1 MNICAEDRSDNY
13 TIQWTIPSGT
23 MVMRFQR
30 YMKKAVVMRFQRY
43 MKKAERGLVVNIAP
57 ADLQAASSVPARRLF
72 SSAVLTVHAMF
83 HQEHEA
89 IQKEKETYQY
99 DKALHSIDETIR
111 KKGEF
116 NRFFNII

>member
-1 MNICAEDRSDNY
+1 
-13 TIQWTIPSGT
+13 
-23 MVMRFQR
+23 
-30 YMKKAVVMRFQRY
+30 

-57 ADLQAASSVPARRLF
+57 ADLPAASSVPARRPF
-72 SSAVLTVHAMF
+72 ASAVLTVHAMF

-111 KKGEF
+111 KKGECD
-116 NRFFNII
+116 RFLI

>member
-1 MNICAEDRSDNY
+1 
-13 TIQWTIPSGT
+13 
-23 MVMRFQR
+23 
-30 YMKKAVVMRFQRY
+30 

-72 SSAVLTVHAMF
+72 ASAVLTVHTMF

-89 IQKEKETYQY
+89 IQKKKDPYQY

-111 KKGEF
+111 NKGECD
-116 NRFFNII
+116 RFLI

>member
-1 MNICAEDRSDNY
+1 
-13 TIQWTIPSGT
+13 
-23 MVMRFQR
+23 
-30 YMKKAVVMRFQRY
+30 

-99 DKALHSIDETIR
+99 DKALHSLDETIR
-111 KKGEF
+111 KKGECD
-116 NRFFNII
+116 RFLI